1 MEYYIGNLNDGY
13 NFYAK
18 EFFSVLLLTDKRR
31 NQNWIIN
38 QYNHEVQGTEKEDL
52 E

>member
-31 NQNWIIN
+31 NQNWIISTTTKSKA
-38 QYNHEVQGTEKEDL
+38 QKKKT
-52 E
+52 